1 MHKTT
6 ITICIIRGL
15 IIHFMIL
22 KTILFT
28 NRFTI
33 DIINA

>member
-22 KTILFT
+22 KTILFATRYT
-28 NRFTI
+28 NN
-33 DIINA
+33 II